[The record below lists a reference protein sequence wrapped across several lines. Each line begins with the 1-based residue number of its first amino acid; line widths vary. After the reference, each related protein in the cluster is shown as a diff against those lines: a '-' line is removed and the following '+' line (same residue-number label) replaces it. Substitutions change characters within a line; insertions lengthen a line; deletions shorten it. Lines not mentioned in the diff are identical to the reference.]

1 MTQPLLEGGGD
12 NERLGARTVELA
24 QEVLVG
30 DLAARVGRLH
40 ARLALRQ
47 ELPGRRQLL
56 PLSNALR
63 ARGMEFNFDFAGKLL
78 AAMLLLLVVSD
89 QLTTPAADPR
99 DGDATEAQ
107 PPRDLFGPA
116 GGVDLRLAALEEA
129 SLLLKLAERAIPYAN
144 SPLVQAAAALGVEP
158 SDTPQMDLSPSRR
171 RPRRA
176 ARSATDSDA
185 ISATSSEARS
195 NAHAAEAAAIA
206 RRSVHYEAADA
217 RCQPTLHAGFSGG
230 ALNWGPRFKVETAQ
244 ECCDA
249 CRAHA
254 AKCTDPAMAGQVYM
268 TRRWEQQQ
276 IDERCPATM
285 TSNEVGEY
293 VSE

>member
-1 MTQPLLEGGGD
+1 MTSQAVSAIVQFVV
-12 NERLGARTVELA
+12 RASLA
-24 QEVLVG
+24 ST
-30 DLAARVGRLH
+30 APTCSCAST
-40 ARLALRQ
+40 
-47 ELPGRRQLL
+47 PGR
-56 PLSNALR
+56 A
-63 ARGMEFNFDFAGKLL
+63 MEFHYDFAGKLL
-78 AAMLLLLVVSD
+78 AAILLLLVVSD

-99 DGDATEAQ
+99 DGEATEAQ
-107 PPRDLFGPA
+107 PPRNLFGPA

-144 SPLVQAAAALGVEP
+144 APLVQAAAALGVEP

-176 ARSATDSDA
+176 VRSATDSDA

-285 TSNEVGEY
+285 TSNEVLSTNSLTY
-293 VSE
+293 SP

>member
-1 MTQPLLEGGGD
+1 M
-12 NERLGARTVELA
+12 
-24 QEVLVG
+24 
-30 DLAARVGRLH
+30 
-40 ARLALRQ
+40 
-47 ELPGRRQLL
+47 
-56 PLSNALR
+56 
-63 ARGMEFNFDFAGKLL
+63 
-78 AAMLLLLVVSD
+78 
-89 QLTTPAADPR
+89 
-99 DGDATEAQ
+99 
-107 PPRDLFGPA
+107 
-116 GGVDLRLAALEEA
+116 AALEEA
-129 SLLLKLAERAIPYAN
+129 SLLLKLAERALPYAN
-144 SPLVQAAAALGVEP
+144 APLVQAAAALGVEP
-158 SDTPQMDLSPSRR
+158 SDTPQMELSPSRR

-176 ARSATDSDA
+176 ARSAADSGSDADSDA
-185 ISATSSEARS
+185 SSDAS
-195 NAHAAEAAAIA
+195 SVASSAEAAAIA

-285 TSNEVGEY
+285 TSNEVSEY
-293 VSE
+293 K

>member
-1 MTQPLLEGGGD
+1 MTSQAVSAIFSVF
-12 NERLGARTVELA
+12 RVARTAPKL
-24 QEVLVG
+24 
-30 DLAARVGRLH
+30 ARVCST
-40 ARLALRQ
+40 
-47 ELPGRRQLL
+47 P
-56 PLSNALR
+56 SR
-63 ARGMEFNFDFAGKLL
+63 AMEFHYDFAGKLL
-78 AAMLLLLVVSD
+78 AAILLLLVVSD

-107 PPRDLFGPA
+107 PPHNLLQA

-195 NAHAAEAAAIA
+195 NAHAAEATAIA

-268 TRRWEQQQ
+268 KRRWEQQQ

-285 TSNEVGEY
+285 TSNEVSEY